1 MTATSLTENEF
12 SQHLNTKFRFKLG
25 TQHVELELVEVKGYA
40 GSPHEQSGM
49 ERFSV
54 YFDGPADPSLPQR
67 AYKVEHEQM
76 GTFDLFIVPLARQKQ
91 GCRYEAVFNYFR

>member
-12 SQHLNTKFRFKLG
+12 LQHLNTKFRFKLD
-25 TQHVELELVEVKGYA
+25 TQQVELELIEVKGYA
-40 GSPHEQSGM
+40 GSPQEQSGM

-67 AYKVEHEQM
+67 AYTVEHEQM
-76 GTFDLFIVPLARQKQ
+76 GTFDLFIVPLARQQQ
-91 GCRYEAVFNYFR
+91 GCRYEAVFNYFK